1 MAYTDV
7 LYEVKNQIAWLT
19 INRPEAHNAL
29 NQAGRDC
36 RPPGLFEKR
45 PAGEPS

>member
-1 MAYTDV
+1 MTEQAVRYGVVDGV
-7 LYEVKNQIAWLT
+7 AWLT

-29 NQAGRDC
+29 NQAARDC